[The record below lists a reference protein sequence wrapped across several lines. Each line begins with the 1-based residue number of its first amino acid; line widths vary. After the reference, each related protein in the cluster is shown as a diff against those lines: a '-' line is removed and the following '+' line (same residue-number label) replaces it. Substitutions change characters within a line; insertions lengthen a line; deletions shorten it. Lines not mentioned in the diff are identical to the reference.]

1 MSQHIL
7 IVDDDH
13 ATLRLIELGLRSE
26 GFELTTVPSATEAL
40 RVLSEREVRVVLT
53 DLNMPG
59 MSGVELC
66 NQVAMAHPDVPVL
79 VITAFGSME
88 SAISAM
94 RSGAFDFVT
103 KPFEIE
109 ALALAVRRAVKHHEL
124 RAEVRRLRLAVG
136 AGEPTH
142 DLIGMSPTMA
152 EVRSLLTRVAMSDAT
167 VLVTGETG
175 TGKEVAARAIHA
187 CSKRSSSPFV
197 AVNCAALPEAL
208 LEAELV
214 GHVRGAFTDARVS
227 RTGLLVSASGGTLF
241 LDEIGDLPLGLQ
253 PKLLRIVEQRQVRP
267 IGSNTEVPFDTR
279 IIAATHRDLESAI
292 EDGLFR
298 EDLYYRLNVLTVAM
312 PPLRSRGGDVL
323 LLGQHFVRQAAR
335 AASKAVQGISGS
347 AAAALLNYPWPG
359 NVRELRNAVERA
371 VALTTYD
378 SISLDDLPDKIRGYQ
393 SRHVIVA
400 GDDLSELVPLEEVEK
415 RYILRVLEAAGGN
428 KSVAAQKLGVNRKTL
443 YRKLAA
449 YGVVDA

>member
-26 GFELTTVPSATEAL
+26 GFELTTVPNAAEAL
-40 RVLSEREVRVVLT
+40 RVLAEREVRVVLT

-59 MSGVELC
+59 MNGVDLC
-66 NQVAMAHPDVPVL
+66 HHVAMAHPDVPVV

-88 SAISAM
+88 SAIAAM
-94 RSGAFDFVT
+94 RSGAFDFLT

-109 ALALAVRRAVKHHEL
+109 ALALAVRRAVEHQEL

-136 AGEPTH
+136 ASEPTH
-142 DLIGMSPTMA
+142 DLIGVSPSMA
-152 EVRSLLTRVAMSDAT
+152 EVRSLLTRVAASDAT

-187 CSKRSSSPFV
+187 GSRRASGPFV
-197 AVNCAALPEAL
+197 ALNCAAVPEAL
-208 LEAELV
+208 LESELV

-227 RTGLLVSASGGTLF
+227 RAGLLVSASGGTLF
-241 LDEIGDLPLGLQ
+241 LDEIGDLPVGLQ

-279 IIAATHRDLESAI
+279 IIAATHRDLETAI
-292 EDGLFR
+292 EEGFFR
-298 EDLYYRLNVLTVAM
+298 EDLYYRLNVLTVAI

-323 LLGQHFVRQAAR
+323 LLGQHFIREFAR
-335 AASKAVQGISGS
+335 AAGKAVQGISGA
-347 AAAALLNYPWPG
+347 AAAALLRYPWPG
-359 NVRELRNAVERA
+359 NVRELRNAMERA

-378 SISLDDLPDKIRGYQ
+378 SISLDDLPEKIRDYQ

-400 GDDLSELVPLEEVEK
+400 GDDLSELVPLEEVER

-428 KSVAAQKLGVNRKTL
+428 KSVAAQTLGVNRKTL

-449 YGVVDA
+449 YGVADA

>member
-1 MSQHIL
+1 
-7 IVDDDH
+7 
-13 ATLRLIELGLRSE
+13 
-26 GFELTTVPSATEAL
+26 
-40 RVLSEREVRVVLT
+40 
-53 DLNMPG
+53 
-59 MSGVELC
+59 
-66 NQVAMAHPDVPVL
+66 
-79 VITAFGSME
+79 
-88 SAISAM
+88 
-94 RSGAFDFVT
+94 
-103 KPFEIE
+103 
-109 ALALAVRRAVKHHEL
+109 
-124 RAEVRRLRLAVG
+124 VG

-142 DLIGMSPTMA
+142 DLIGVSPSMA
-152 EVRSLLTRVAMSDAT
+152 EVRSLLTRVAASDAT

-187 CSKRSSSPFV
+187 CSKRGSGPFI
-197 AVNCAALPEAL
+197 ALNCAAVPEAL
-208 LEAELV
+208 LESELV

-227 RTGLLVSASGGTLF
+227 RTGLLVGASGGTLF

-267 IGSNTEVPFDTR
+267 IGSNTEVAFDTR
-279 IIAATHRDLESAI
+279 VIAATHRDLESRI
-292 EDGLFR
+292 EDGHFR

-323 LLGQHFVRQAAR
+323 LLGQHFIRQFAR
-335 AASKAVQGISGS
+335 AAGKAVQGISGA

-359 NVRELRNAVERA
+359 NVRELRNAMERA

-378 SISLDDLPDKIRGYQ
+378 SISLDDLPEKIRSYQ
-393 SRHVIVA
+393 PRHVIVA

-449 YGVVDA
+449 YGVADA